1 MSESKLGPGGESSG
15 PAISLG
21 LASAL
26 EGMLSIVSDS
36 SGVAGYHL
44 NGDAA
49 DWDEFEEIN
58 AANEALRHHVA
69 QRPWVAVSERLPK
82 PGVSVLVYSPSDALY
97 FDHIDEDCDDGDR
110 WYGHDQSYEHYCNVA
125 KPAGSV
131 GPDCEAPYT
140 HWMAI
145 PEPPKEGNE

>member
-1 MSESKLGPGGESSG
+1 MNDDE
-15 PAISLG
+15 AQG
-21 LASAL
+21 L
-26 EGMLSIVSDS
+26 
-36 SGVAGYHL
+36 
-44 NGDAA
+44 
-49 DWDEFEEIN
+49 N
-58 AANEALRHHVA
+58 AK
-69 QRPWVAVSERLPK
+69 QSPWVLVSERLPE
-82 PGVSVLVYSPSDALY
+82 PGVSVLVYSPGDELY

-131 GPDCEAPYT
+131 GPGCEAPYT

>member
-1 MSESKLGPGGESSG
+1 METIKKTEAVPDAVVMHLLSG
-15 PAISLG
+15 
-21 LASAL
+21 AL
-26 EGMLSIVSDS
+26 EGLLGIVQEST
-36 SGVAGYHL
+36 GVAGWHL
-44 NGDAA
+44 NGVVA
-49 DWDEFEEIN
+49 DWDEFEEEVI
-58 AANEALRHHVA
+58 AADDALKLHRK
-69 QRPWVAVSERLPK
+69 QGPWVPVSERLPE

-140 HWMAI
+140 HWMLI
-145 PEPPKEGNE
+145 PNPPEMKS

>member
-1 MSESKLGPGGESSG
+1 MSESKLGPDGESGG
-15 PAISLG
+15 PAISQG

-44 NGDAA
+44 NGDVA

-58 AANEALRHHVA
+58 AANEALRLHA
-69 QRPWVAVSERLPK
+69 KQSPWVAVSERLPK

-140 HWMAI
+140 HWMLI